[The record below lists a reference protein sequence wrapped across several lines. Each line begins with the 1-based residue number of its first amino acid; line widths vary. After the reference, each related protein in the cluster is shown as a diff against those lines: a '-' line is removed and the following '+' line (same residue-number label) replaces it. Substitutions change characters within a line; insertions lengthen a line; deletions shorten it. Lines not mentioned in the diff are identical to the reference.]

1 AGGSGSGKSWT
12 TFEMMLNFVIA
23 NDYNNVQFIVMD
35 AKNAP
40 FWNAFARFPHVLGY
54 HYEIED
60 FIGIL
65 EEVEQERRRR
75 QEVLQSF
82 GEEDLKGY
90 RKRLREEGNYEEM
103 KKMPLLFVVID
114 EITAT
119 MATLKDQD
127 EELFKTF
134 SSLLGQIATQGRSSG
149 VRILSIGQRTTFES
163 IPKTLMANSSFKFGM
178 KMEVE
183 ADFDKMFGEDIK
195 NYKRPNTLGM
205 GLSKV
210 EGTTTLQNIKT
221 LTIGGKNNRQ
231 MLSLIRSLAF
241 DWIRRSHG
249 VDDIESLPEGMP
261 LKESY
266 NRPMFLHKSKKE
278 MEEGRILTPQKVN
291 KGYEFNFDSEDGVIE
306 DVTNRD
312 DEEETNQD
320 EEVSQDDFN
329 NIEEEKEG
337 KNLETEPEQE
347 EFWNDENHLDT
358 KTEVSDNG
366 QEEIE
371 SETKQNEVEDDNDSY
386 EDIENSLTD
395 LLGGIDNEDM
405 EKEEDTEI
413 NESKKIDEDD
423 IKENKES
430 EIEEGTETLES
441 KKEVEVEYKETD
453 EVKDEKG
460 TETLESKKEGKL
472 DEEGSL
478 GEGSIED
485 LLRDTDEDDNVE
497 RDDYGKED
505 KESEYVSEQIVKDE
519 RDVSEEDSELSV
531 NTEREE
537 SEQGSEYGEKIV
549 ERGEKGVDL
558 GHKRKENIGTEEK
571 ADEVKTEKK
580 ESKGEINLNL
590 EWTAGEKKHIRKPVH
605 SHVIENGKQEGL
617 NYYKRKKDLKE
628 VYTGDRIESALE
640 RFRINEDGDYYGA
653 KM

>member
-1 AGGSGSGKSWT
+1 GLNTIFTQSNQLIVGAVLFVITTLIIKFGYKEDTMTTGFIKKLLGKDTDEEKEEDTGFDFGGEEEDTGFMFEDLSDESGLGIDAIEEDEEIIDDDDEDEQDQYTLKDSPIDVDDHEEFERTLLDVYGRGAKNTGREIQDRLKLVKSFEEYLIQNDKTFGRWKRPRERGIEYNNIAYALYKAICKTDASFGSYTPRGDTEEIEKMIVHDIRKSPLLYRIELGLPDRIKEKKLQANIKEMEDMLIATEDDLNGSILVSTFQGNIVIKLMRLDNPPMVSVGDILRFYDEDRGNIGMQAFENPKYGLPILFGLQNNEFPYIVDLEANTCGAIAGGSGSGKSWT

-249 VDDIESLPEGMP
+249 VDDVESLPEGMP

-266 NRPMFLHKSKKE
+266 NRPMF
-278 MEEGRILTPQKVN
+278 
-291 KGYEFNFDSEDGVIE
+291 
-306 DVTNRD
+306 
-312 DEEETNQD
+312 
-320 EEVSQDDFN
+320 
-329 NIEEEKEG
+329 
-337 KNLETEPEQE
+337 
-347 EFWNDENHLDT
+347 
-358 KTEVSDNG
+358 
-366 QEEIE
+366 
-371 SETKQNEVEDDNDSY
+371 
-386 EDIENSLTD
+386 
-395 LLGGIDNEDM
+395 
-405 EKEEDTEI
+405 
-413 NESKKIDEDD
+413 
-423 IKENKES
+423 
-430 EIEEGTETLES
+430 
-441 KKEVEVEYKETD
+441 
-453 EVKDEKG
+453 
-460 TETLESKKEGKL
+460 
-472 DEEGSL
+472 
-478 GEGSIED
+478 
-485 LLRDTDEDDNVE
+485 
-497 RDDYGKED
+497 
-505 KESEYVSEQIVKDE
+505 
-519 RDVSEEDSELSV
+519 
-531 NTEREE
+531 
-537 SEQGSEYGEKIV
+537 
-549 ERGEKGVDL
+549 
-558 GHKRKENIGTEEK
+558 
-571 ADEVKTEKK
+571 
-580 ESKGEINLNL
+580 
-590 EWTAGEKKHIRKPVH
+590 
-605 SHVIENGKQEGL
+605 
-617 NYYKRKKDLKE
+617 
-628 VYTGDRIESALE
+628 
-640 RFRINEDGDYYGA
+640 
-653 KM
+653 

>member
-1 AGGSGSGKSWT
+1 
-12 TFEMMLNFVIA
+12 MMLNFVIA

-149 VRILSIGQRTTFES
+149 VRILSIGQRTTFDS

-249 VDDIESLPEGMP
+249 VDDVESLPEGMP

-278 MEEGRILTPQKVN
+278 MKEGRILTPQKVN
-291 KGYEFNFDSEDGVIE
+291 KGYEFNFDSVDGVIE

-312 DEEETNQD
+312 DEDEEEETIQDDNTNFEREQDLEENNLDKTESEQEDSFWNGESSFTETHVEENNELEEDKEKVTSEIKQD
-320 EEVSQDDFN
+320 EF
-329 NIEEEKEG
+329 EEEE
-337 KNLETEPEQE
+337 
-347 EFWNDENHLDT
+347 
-358 KTEVSDNG
+358 
-366 QEEIE
+366 
-371 SETKQNEVEDDNDSY
+371 DNDSY

-395 LLGGIDNEDM
+395 LLGGIDEDDE
-405 EKEEDTEI
+405 EKEDDTEI
-413 NESKKIDEDD
+413 NESKKIEEVT
-423 IKENKES
+423 INENKGS
-430 EIEEGTETLES
+430 EIEEG
-441 KKEVEVEYKETD
+441 
-453 EVKDEKG
+453 
-460 TETLESKKEGKL
+460 
-472 DEEGSL
+472 
-478 GEGSIED
+478 
-485 LLRDTDEDDNVE
+485 
-497 RDDYGKED
+497 
-505 KESEYVSEQIVKDE
+505 
-519 RDVSEEDSELSV
+519 
-531 NTEREE
+531 
-537 SEQGSEYGEKIV
+537 
-549 ERGEKGVDL
+549 
-558 GHKRKENIGTEEK
+558 
-571 ADEVKTEKK
+571 
-580 ESKGEINLNL
+580 
-590 EWTAGEKKHIRKPVH
+590 
-605 SHVIENGKQEGL
+605 
-617 NYYKRKKDLKE
+617 
-628 VYTGDRIESALE
+628 
-640 RFRINEDGDYYGA
+640 
-653 KM
+653 